1 MTFCLLLALFEMCT
15 SADHVQLWQDLL
27 ELRCPPPVE
36 QVWHRVVE
44 KIVTERVKRLN
55 LEERIDM
62 LCELEGGSSA
72 SSSCILV
79 TNIFITESITAL
91 EELVFSQVSLI
102 TGISVNCQMC
112 YYTFNLLLYLTQNCY
127 NTRSIEKIMT
137 SKSARVIDALGSI
150 LKRKY
155 PNFSQEG
162 AFSLKNLLE
171 WDLWPVFINS
181 HGI

>member
-1 MTFCLLLALFEMCT
+1 MTFCLFLALFEMCT

-36 QVWHRVVE
+36 QDWHRVVE
-44 KIVTERVKRLN
+44 TIVTERVKRLN
-55 LEERIDM
+55 PEEQIDM
-62 LCELEGGSSA
+62 LCELEDGSNT

-79 TNIFITESITAL
+79 TNIFITESIAAL

-112 YYTFNLLLYLTQNCY
+112 YYTFKLLLYLTQSRY
-127 NTRSIEKIMT
+127 NFGSIERIMN
-137 SKSARVIDALGSI
+137 SKSARVVNALGSI

-155 PNFSQEG
+155 PNFSQEDK
-162 AFSLKNLLE
+162 FPLENLLE
-171 WDLWPVFINS
+171 WDLWPGFINT